1 MDLLVIMVLL
11 GLVVVFVT
19 APLRRTPLA
28 GELPPEMTAGAG
40 GSELRELE
48 AARDAKLRELRDA
61 ELDHRTGKLSDEDYQ
76 ALDATLR
83 AEAIEI
89 LRSLDQLR
97 ERLSDHNGQ
106 DRPAADTI
114 NG

>member
-1 MDLLVIMVLL
+1 MDFLVIMVIL

-19 APLRRTPLA
+19 APLRRLPGP
-28 GELPPEMTAGAG
+28 GETGPEAPVQT
-40 GSELRELE
+40 EEPEVLELE

-76 ALDATLR
+76 AVDAALR

-89 LRSLDQLR
+89 LRALDQAR
-97 ERLSDHNGQ
+97 EVTEHHG
-106 DRPAADTI
+106 
-114 NG
+114 